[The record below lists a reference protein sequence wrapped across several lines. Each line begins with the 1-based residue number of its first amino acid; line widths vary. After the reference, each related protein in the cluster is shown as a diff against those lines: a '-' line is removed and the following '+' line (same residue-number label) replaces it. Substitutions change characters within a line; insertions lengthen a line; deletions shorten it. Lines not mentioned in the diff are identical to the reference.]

1 MFNFFIRF
9 YNGIQTI
16 SPSKIAPR
24 LGLGLWLVL
33 RDGGKFSSGTIVL
46 EPLYNLSE
54 VPFFPF
60 FLTSYYEFSL
70 FIN

>member
-33 RDGGKFSSGTIVL
+33 RDAGKFSSGTIVL
-46 EPLYNLSE
+46 EPFYNLSE
-54 VPFFPF
+54 VLFFSFFLQVIMSFPF
-60 FLTSYYEFSL
+60 L
-70 FIN
+70 